1 MKTELNPVPTPSPDL
16 LTAPSRTQGQRAR
29 QSRRGFGA
37 LALVALAGLAGCGGG
52 VYVEGGNYVG
62 PPPEISLAAAPTNA
76 FRGDPVQ
83 LVAAVTAPNGIDY
96 VIFYRLDPG
105 ATVRLGS
112 VSRPPAQWDTRVPIN
127 AGPTVSFYATV
138 CDVAGLCTNSA
149 AVTIN
154 VF

>member
-1 MKTELNPVPTPSPDL
+1 MKTPAAPEPRTNRMRRL
-16 LTAPSRTQGQRAR
+16 LAAAGL
-29 QSRRGFGA
+29 
-37 LALVALAGLAGCGGG
+37 LALAGCGGG
-52 VYVEGGNYVG
+52 IYIDGGDYWG

-83 LVAAVTAPNGIDY
+83 LVAAITASNGIDY

-127 AGPTVSFYATV
+127 AGPTVSYYATV
-138 CDVAGLCTNSA
+138 CDLAGLCTNSA

>member
-1 MKTELNPVPTPSPDL
+1 MKIKLTPQRVQSL
-16 LTAPSRTQGQRAR
+16 VARRLGAESALTA
-29 QSRRGFGA
+29 RRSLGA
-37 LALVALAGLAGCGGG
+37 LALAALAGLAGCGGG
-52 VYVEGGNYVG
+52 IYIDGGPPSG
-62 PPPEISLAAAPTNA
+62 PPPEIALAAAPTNA

-83 LVAAVTAPNGIDY
+83 LVAAVTASNGIDY
-96 VIFYRLDPG
+96 VVFYRLDPG

-127 AGPTVSFYATV
+127 AGPTISYYATV
-138 CDVAGLCTNSA
+138 CDSAGLCTNSA